1 MKSGKKLN
9 AWRRKTA
16 RLENTNEPEGRR
28 QGLGHGKVYRG
39 PHCHICW
46 QKQPLFLIISCMLSA
61 PALDFG
67 HGDDY
72 WSHDDTDYWLH
83 SDDYRSFPK
92 PYRAASVV
100 SWGVTSIGRGFD
112 WTQSDK
118 SVHGNQAEDIPH
130 IPNMKIQSNLPVVQS
145 RSLPPSIVSSP
156 LLPRPPFAF
165 PSPLSS
171 SRSLPSQSPS
181 SPRSRRR
188 SSQQRV
194 SLIAGRVSI
203 APIETPSPPPMLLQS
218 LKRVNSSGSLFG
230 TSTSTRAPSPSE
242 ERSFL
247 GERSISEFLVQGDI
261 GRGAYGLVKRGREIY
276 DDGSLGVS
284 LLLLSPSIESLK
296 RSDDSR
302 LW

>member
-1 MKSGKKLN
+1 MGWGMGKCTGVLI
-9 AWRRKTA
+9 AIFA
-16 RLENTNEPEGRR
+16 GR
-28 QGLGHGKVYRG
+28 
-39 PHCHICW
+39 
-46 QKQPLFLIISCMLSA
+46 KQPLFLIIPCMLSA

-130 IPNMKIQSNLPVVQS
+130 IPDMKIQSNLPVVQS

-296 RSDDSR
+296 RSDGSR